1 MNNAYRRDAYLGHRL
16 YPWVFLASFSRV
28 LRVTENVRV
37 VFLTQTNKV
46 YCLCGEAIQI
56 DFSVVTKKDE
66 NEKDDEGKI
75 QK

>member
-1 MNNAYRRDAYLGHRL
+1 MWRG
-16 YPWVFLASFSRV
+16 
-28 LRVTENVRV
+28 
-37 VFLTQTNKV
+37 K
-46 YCLCGEAIQI
+46 AIQI